1 MDYKFST
8 ITRLPTVSNPD
19 LSLLPDDQR
28 AHIFEYLKK
37 ISFNR
42 LKKLYQEGFVKSP
55 LFIELIRD
63 LKSTVVEFRFLK
75 QAQIIKDERRS
86 EGNSVQRENE
96 LDSLLE

>member
-1 MDYKFST
+1 M
-8 ITRLPTVSNPD
+8 SNPD
-19 LSLLPDDQR
+19 LALLPDDQR
-28 AHIFEYLKK
+28 LQVFEYLKK

-42 LKKLYQEGFVKSP
+42 LKKLYQEAFVKSP

-86 EGNSVQRENE
+86 EGTSVQKESEVN
-96 LDSLLE
+96 SLLG